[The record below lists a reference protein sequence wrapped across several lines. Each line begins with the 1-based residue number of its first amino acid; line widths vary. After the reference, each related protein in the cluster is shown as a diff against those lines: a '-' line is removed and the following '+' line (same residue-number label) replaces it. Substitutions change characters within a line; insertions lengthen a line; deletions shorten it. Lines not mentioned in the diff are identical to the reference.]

1 MAVSNKT
8 YSFEMKESDIRA
20 MLKSMIHHDH
30 SDIIVEV
37 LVNQLNT
44 FAIGLLYNAHIG
56 IMPDTNMY
64 VGQEVLIPLGSEAF
78 VWRYGKEHNEDLL
91 VQGKY
96 IKGTV
101 IDVNPYLKEPVTVE
115 YSLKDSEGKL
125 RIERRSFN
133 TKSLIPEKDD
143 E

>member
-1 MAVSNKT
+1 MSKKF
-8 YSFEMKESDIRA
+8 YSFEIKESDVRA

-30 SDIIVEV
+30 SDIIVEI
-37 LVNQLNT
+37 LVNQLNP
-44 FAIGLLYNAHIG
+44 FAVGLLYNAHIG
-56 IMPDTNMY
+56 IIPETDMY
-64 VGQEVLIPLGSEAF
+64 VGQEVLIPMSDAF
-78 VWRYGKEHNEDLL
+78 SWRYGAEPNKDLL
-91 VQGKY
+91 VQSKY

-115 YSLKDSEGKL
+115 FSLKDSEGNL
-125 RIERRSFN
+125 HVETRSFN